1 MPGLLTVLEILA
13 VIAGPAGVLWLCG
26 RNRLAGVLGPVL
38 LAYALGIGLG
48 NALPLDPKL
57 ALTLGEA
64 VVPLG
69 IPLLLLGTDLRA
81 WLKLAR
87 PTLVSFALACVSAV
101 VAAGLTGWLF
111 RGASDE
117 WWMMAGMLVG
127 VYTGGTANMSAV
139 GLSLGVRQETFVL
152 LNAADVLAGAA
163 YLLFLMSV
171 AQRALW
177 TFLPKF
183 TAPERT
189 QAEAEGSATAEV
201 PARWTH
207 VLQALGFAA
216 ASAGVTAGL
225 AWLAFGKLEAAPVM
239 LGLTAAGLGGSL
251 LPRLRTLPGSTATGE
266 YLMLC
271 FCAAIGMLADAR
283 TFQGGSATAL
293 GMVCG
298 CMFGAI
304 ALHLLLA
311 ALFRIDADTVLITS
325 TATIFGPP
333 FVGPVAK
340 SLANRHL
347 VASGMTA
354 GLMGYALGTWLGLA
368 TSWGLRALTG
378 AAP

>member
-1 MPGLLTVLEILA
+1 
-13 VIAGPAGVLWLCG
+13 VLWLCG
-26 RNRLAGVLGPVL
+26 RNRVAGLLGPVL

-57 ALTLGEA
+57 ALSLGEA

-87 PTLVSFALACVSAV
+87 PTLVSFVLACISAV
-101 VAAGLTGWLF
+101 AAAGVTGWLF

-183 TAPERT
+183 QSPAAGLPDGQAPASP
-189 QAEAEGSATAEV
+189 AES

-207 VLQALGFAA
+207 VLQSLGFAA
-216 ASAGVTAGL
+216 ASAGLSVGGV
-225 AWLAFGKLEAAPVM
+225 WLLLGKLEVAPVM

-251 LPRLRTLPGSTATGE
+251 WPRLRTLPGSTATGE

-271 FCAAIGMLADAR
+271 FCVAIGMLADVK
-283 TFQGGSATAL
+283 TFQSGSATAL

-304 ALHLLLA
+304 ALHLALA
-311 ALFRIDADTVLITS
+311 ALFRLDADTVLITS

-340 SLANRHL
+340 SLSNRHL
-347 VASGMTA
+347 LASGMTA

-368 TSWGLRALTG
+368 TAWGLRALAG
-378 AAP
+378 AGP

>member
-1 MPGLLTVLEILA
+1 LEILA
-13 VIAGPAGVLWLCG
+13 VLAGPACVLWLC
-26 RNRLAGVLGPVL
+26 RNVRLAGVLGPVL

-48 NALPLDPKL
+48 NALALDPKL
-57 ALTLGEA
+57 ALSLGEG

-81 WLKLAR
+81 WARLAR
-87 PTLVSFALACVSAV
+87 PTLVSFVLACVSAV
-101 VAAGLTGWLF
+101 AAAGITGWLF
-111 RGASDE
+111 RHQSDE

-183 TAPERT
+183 EAPAGGTHGEEP
-189 QAEAEGSATAEV
+189 ALGEA
-201 PARWTH
+201 PIRWPH
-207 VLQALGFAA
+207 VLQSLGFAA
-216 ASAGVTAGL
+216 ASAGLTAGL
-225 AWLAFGKLEAAPVM
+225 VWLALGRLEVAPVM

-251 LPRLRTLPGSTATGE
+251 VKRLRTLPGSAETGE

-271 FCAAIGMLADAR
+271 FCVAIGMLADVK
-283 TFQGGSATAL
+283 TFQAGSTTAL
-293 GMVCG
+293 GMVFG

-304 ALHLLLA
+304 ALHLVLA
-311 ALFRIDADTVLITS
+311 ALFRIDTDTVLITS

-347 VASGMTA
+347 LASGMTA

-368 TSWGLRALTG
+368 TSWGLKALSG
-378 AAP
+378 AGP

>member
-1 MPGLLTVLEILA
+1 MLSLEVLA
-13 VIAGPAGVLWLCG
+13 VLAGPAGVLWLC
-26 RNRLAGVLGPVL
+26 RNVRLAGVLGPVL
-38 LAYALGIGLG
+38 LAYALGIALG
-48 NALPLDPKL
+48 NALTLDPKL
-57 ALTLGEA
+57 ALSLGEG

-81 WLKLAR
+81 WAKLAR
-87 PTLVSFALACVSAV
+87 PTLVSFVLACASAV
-101 VAAGLTGWLF
+101 AAAGVTGWLF
-111 RGASDE
+111 RHQSDE

-177 TFLPKF
+177 TFLPRF
-183 TAPERT
+183 AAPEG
-189 QAEAEGSATAEV
+189 EAHGDDNTLAGAPV
-201 PARWTH
+201 RWQH
-207 VLQALGFAA
+207 VLQSLGFAA
-216 ASAGVTAGL
+216 VSAAITVGL
-225 AWLAFGKLEAAPVM
+225 AWLAFGKLEVAPVM

-251 LPRLRTLPGSTATGE
+251 VQRLRTLPGSAETGE

-271 FCAAIGMLADAR
+271 FCVAIGMLADVK
-283 TFQGGSATAL
+283 TFQAGSTTAL
-293 GMVCG
+293 GMVFG

-304 ALHLLLA
+304 ALHLALA

-340 SLANRHL
+340 SLSNRHL
-347 VASGMTA
+347 LASGMTA

-368 TSWGLRALTG
+368 TSWGLRALAG
-378 AAP
+378 VGS